1 MPADMMDPNV
11 VKRGIEDIKEHM
23 KDMQR
28 EAIMIENDME
38 KRFHQM
44 NQRTQHQRHLPQ
56 SLTEEFDSFHQQMK
70 EKDLHT

>member
-1 MPADMMDPNV
+1 MPADMTDPNL

-38 KRFHQM
+38 KRFH
-44 NQRTQHQRHLPQ
+44 
-56 SLTEEFDSFHQQMK
+56 
-70 EKDLHT
+70 